1 MDKFYELKH
10 IEAAPEVVREAA
22 KAVVRI
28 NNNATAFF
36 VSNDG
41 LLLTNN
47 HVLGELDCAL
57 EGCSVR
63 LDFDYQKGLNFFS
76 EKYFWY
82 KHAVK
87 TEKKMG
93 NSNLFTISNY

>member
-1 MDKFYELKH
+1 MGHVTSKEKKNMLVQKIRNLFVLSLLSLYVASCSDDKTEKIKKLEYMDKFYELKH

-41 LLLTNN
+41 LL
-47 HVLGELDCAL
+47 
-57 EGCSVR
+57 
-63 LDFDYQKGLNFFS
+63 
-76 EKYFWY
+76 
-82 KHAVK
+82 
-87 TEKKMG
+87 
-93 NSNLFTISNY
+93 